1 MARPAVKQVKQG
13 EDVLDRLRRIEG
25 QVTGIRKMREQDRY
39 CIDILDQI
47 AAARAGLD
55 AVALR
60 ILEDHVNTCV
70 REAIDGGEGEAKTA
84 EMLAA
89 VQRFVR
95 SV

>member
-1 MARPAVKQVKQG
+1 METTVATKQG
-13 EDVLDRLRRIEG
+13 NEILDRLRRIEG
-25 QVTGIRKMREQDRY
+25 QVTGIRKMREEGRY

-60 ILEDHVNTCV
+60 ILEEHVDTCV
-70 REAIDGGEGEAKTA
+70 REAIDEGKGEAKSE

-89 VQRFVR
+89 VRRFVR

>member
-1 MARPAVKQVKQG
+1 MVTKQG
-13 EDVLDRLRRIEG
+13 NEILDRLRRIEG
-25 QVTGIRKMREQDRY
+25 QVTGIRRMREDNRY
-39 CIDILDQI
+39 CIDVLDQI

-60 ILEDHVNTCV
+60 ILEEHVNTCV
-70 REAIDGGEGEAKTA
+70 REAIDEGQGEAKSE

-89 VQRFVR
+89 VRRFVR